1 MGKDVHSGFFQTPF
15 NPVAPYGNHGVGNRR
30 IVVLFRQLR
39 TFPSYRPNCMVAGT
53 AHVSA
58 CLYDDTGAYQLGY
71 TRLARNQSAQ
81 WAYLV
86 AHVGISGEYSLCVGR
101 P

>member
-1 MGKDVHSGFFQTPF
+1 
-15 NPVAPYGNHGVGNRR
+15 
-30 IVVLFRQLR
+30 
-39 TFPSYRPNCMVAGT
+39 MVAGT

-71 TRLARNQSAQ
+71 TRLARDQSAQ

-86 AHVGISGEYSLCVGR
+86 AHVGISGEYSLCFGR